1 MWVIIRSANYNA
13 YNLVSL
19 YRIITKQQQQ
29 QHMSNGYN

>member
-13 YNLVSL
+13 YNLVGL

-29 QHMSNGYN
+29 HMSNGYN